1 MFDECLIYDKA
12 QVRFKIA
19 TVFMAERRRPY
30 AGASERKG
38 VRGVRGVRGRIVSR
52 ISCSTIVKSVFKL
65 LDPKPFEA
73 DSI

>member
-38 VRGVRGVRGRIVSR
+38 VRGVRGRIVSR

>member
-30 AGASERKG
+30 AGASERKELG
-38 VRGVRGVRGRIVSR
+38 GLGGLGAGLCR
-52 ISCSTIVKSVFKL
+52 
-65 LDPKPFEA
+65 E
-73 DSI
+73 